1 MKILYCINTIG
12 VIGGTERVTIVKANA
27 LADID
32 GIEVGICFT
41 DRGDY
46 PHTVHPL
53 SPKVKIFDLGTPYWE
68 LDSLWKVATGYL
80 RKVYDGHR
88 ALRKV
93 IDNFQPD
100 ILVTTGGNER
110 HFVTLT
116 SRNVPYTT
124 IFGDHRLRKIREF
137 HFASTYE
144 LLEATGPASWVK
156 AQANRL
162 IQKHIVSRFFDKT
175 YLLTRRDLDT
185 NFKGCPRY
193 DSMPNPS
200 TYPPVG
206 HMSDSKGPI
215 VLAIGRISY
224 QKNFES
230 LIRVWSAVEPQA
242 RGWTLKI
249 LGGPDHAARRLY
261 EYALSKG
268 CRHVEC
274 PGWCDNIPAEL
285 SKASILCMTSRFEG
299 MPLVLLEA
307 MNAGVAPIT
316 FDYEFGPSDVIT
328 DGVNGLLVTNRD
340 ENEMADKLLDLI
352 KNDDKRHSIAVRAM
366 ERINDFSAPSI
377 ARRWIE
383 KFNSLS

>member
-1 MKILYCINTIG
+1 MKILYCINTLG

-32 GIEVGICFT
+32 GVEVGICFT
-41 DRGDY
+41 DKGNY
-46 PHTVHPL
+46 PDTVHPL
-53 SPKVKIFDLGTPYWE
+53 SPKVTIFDLGTPYWE

-88 ALRKV
+88 ALRRV
-93 IDNFQPD
+93 IDTFRPD

-116 SRNVPYTT
+116 SRRVAYPT
-124 IFGDHRLRKIREF
+124 IFGDYRLRKIREF

-144 LLEATGPASWVK
+144 LLEATGPASLLK
-156 AQANRL
+156 ARANRL
-162 IQKHIVSRFFDKT
+162 IQKHLISRLFDKT

-193 DSMPNPS
+193 DSMSNPS
-200 TYPPVG
+200 TYQPVDR
-206 HMSDSKGPI
+206 MSDTQEPV

-242 RGWTLKI
+242 KGWTLRI
-249 LGGPDHAARRLY
+249 LGGPDRAAHGLY

-274 PGWCDNIPAEL
+274 PGWSDNIPAEL
-285 SKASILCMTSRFEG
+285 SRASILCMTSRFEG

-316 FDYEFGPSDVIT
+316 FDYEFGPSDIIT
-328 DGVNGLLVTNRD
+328 DGVNGILVTNGD
-340 ENEMADKLLDLI
+340 ENEMTDRLLDLI
-352 KNDDKRHSIAVRAM
+352 KNDNKRHSIACRAM
-366 ERINDFSAPSI
+366 ERIKDFSAPSI

>member
-32 GIEVGICFT
+32 GMEVGICFT

-53 SPKVKIFDLGTPYWE
+53 SPKVKIFDLGTPYWD

-116 SRNVPYTT
+116 SRKVPYTT

-215 VLAIGRISY
+215 VLAI
-224 QKNFES
+224 
-230 LIRVWSAVEPQA
+230 
-242 RGWTLKI
+242 
-249 LGGPDHAARRLY
+249 
-261 EYALSKG
+261 
-268 CRHVEC
+268 
-274 PGWCDNIPAEL
+274 
-285 SKASILCMTSRFEG
+285 
-299 MPLVLLEA
+299 
-307 MNAGVAPIT
+307 
-316 FDYEFGPSDVIT
+316 
-328 DGVNGLLVTNRD
+328 
-340 ENEMADKLLDLI
+340 
-352 KNDDKRHSIAVRAM
+352 
-366 ERINDFSAPSI
+366 
-377 ARRWIE
+377 
-383 KFNSLS
+383 